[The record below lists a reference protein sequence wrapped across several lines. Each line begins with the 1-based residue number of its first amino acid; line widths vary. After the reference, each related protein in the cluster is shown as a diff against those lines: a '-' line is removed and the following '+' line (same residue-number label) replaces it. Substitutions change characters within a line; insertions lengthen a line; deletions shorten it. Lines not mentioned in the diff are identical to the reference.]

1 MFPGGVAAGPGTP
14 PSPLVYSGREPLI
27 MKPAKLLP
35 ALLLVLAGAAL
46 AQSSPNPNEK
56 PNVFLQPEPKPDKSR
71 LRDVKGSVKD
81 VNDNGVEGATVR
93 LKNLKSGNVVST
105 QTKKDGSYIFYDLN
119 MDLDYE
125 LAASHDGFDGPVIKR
140 VSPYDTRKPAVR
152 NFELQR
158 TPPASAQK

>member
-1 MFPGGVAAGPGTP
+1 
-14 PSPLVYSGREPLI
+14 

-35 ALLLVLAGAAL
+35 VLLLVLAGAAL

-56 PNVFLQPEPKPDKSR
+56 PNVFLQQEPKVDKSR
-71 LRDVKGSVKD
+71 LRDLKGQVKD
-81 VNDNGVEGATVR
+81 ANDNGIEGATVR
-93 LKNLKSGNVVST
+93 LKELKSGNVVST

-125 LAASHDGFDGPVIKR
+125 MAATHDGFDGPVTKR

-158 TPPASAQK
+158 KPEPSAQK